1 MEIKINGQS
10 FEGKQAELDETAD
23 KKQVA
28 FSFDVTSEIYHDVT
42 SLLYKNDFEVEI
54 PEKSI
59 AFSATINEYSTSMTN
74 LYEKGNTSEFYL
86 KLREK

>member
-1 MEIKINGQS
+1 MEIKINGQV
-10 FEGKQAELDETAD
+10 FEGRQVELNETAD

-28 FSFDVTSEIYHDVT
+28 FSFDVTSETYHDVT

-54 PEKSI
+54 PERFI
-59 AFSATINEYSTSMTN
+59 AFPATINEYSTSTTN
-74 LYEKGNTSEFYL
+74 LYEKGKTSEFYL